1 MFNLSEQAKALIE
14 KEIVDINVRIK
25 CLKHR
30 YDWHDQKIQD
40 LKTELSTERNKQKQ
54 SDLQKQIDKLIEI
67 RHKIAEEIDEE
78 QLLQTFYMQEIG
90 WSPEPKQ

>member
-14 KEIVDINVRIK
+14 KEIVEINVRIK
-25 CLKHR
+25 YLKHR
-30 YDWHDQKIQD
+30 YEWHDQKTQD

-54 SDLQKQIDKLIEI
+54 SDLQKQIDKLIEY